1 MRIERSLYCL
11 ILISLLFILP
21 GKTKGQEQDFGAW
34 YSVNIDHSISKK
46 MDMTLKASFRT
57 YKNAAVLDE
66 AFIEGELSY
75 NINDYI
81 SAAASY
87 RLSEVSDGKEG
98 NHVRHKLF
106 AIIKGKVPLDRFTF
120 YARAIFQATI
130 RTYVEDEIDKRVFYT
145 GRLKLKAAYN
155 IKSFP
160 VDPYIGFESFTKLT
174 VSPEYIIDKA
184 RISAGFDYR
193 INNKHSAQLEYI
205 LERDAIP
212 ELYYI
217 HIVSATYSFAF

>member
-1 MRIERSLYCL
+1 MRIKRRFYYF
-11 ILISLLFILP
+11 ITFSLLIILP
-21 GKTKGQEQDFGAW
+21 CKISGQNQDFGAW
-34 YSVNIDHSISKK
+34 YSANIDHSFSKK
-46 MDMTLKASFRT
+46 LDMTLKASFRT

-98 NHVRHKLF
+98 NHLRHKLF
-106 AIIKGKVPLDRFTF
+106 AIIKGKVPVDRFTF
-120 YARAIFQATI
+120 SARAIFQTTI
-130 RTYVEDEIDKRVFYT
+130 RTYVEDETDQRVFYT
-145 GRLKLKAAYN
+145 GRLKLKASYN

-160 VDPYIGFESFTKLT
+160 VDPYIGFESFTKLI
-174 VSPEYIIDKA
+174 VSQEYIIDKA
-184 RISAGFDYR
+184 RFSAGLEYN
-193 INNKHSAQLEYI
+193 INKKHSVQLEYV

-217 HIVSATYSFAF
+217 HIVSAVYNFSF